1 MADVSSAVALNLA
14 ADTVVGVKVDSSSL
28 HSIAG

>member
-1 MADVSSAVALNLA
+1 VALNLA